1 MIITNEKLNI
11 KIYNPPDFVKT
22 FEKNLEKI
30 IHQFQIEFDVK
41 KIDVEISFIDEK
53 DIEKINKKFRGKES
67 ATNVLSFPDEENNE
81 ISNICVGEML
91 ICEKI
96 LLQEAQESGKKPINH
111 FLHLLI
117 HSFLHIMG
125 FGHDIEN
132 DAILM
137 ERKEIE
143 FLSKI
148 GISDPYK

>member
-1 MIITNEKLNI
+1 MPLDLKPDTSRLADCSPASNFLNLFLGFASRFKACLHVLIPGLRLSSGSDKINFGGLAYANNI
-11 KIYNPPDFVKT
+11 K
-22 FEKNLEKI
+22 
-30 IHQFQIEFDVK
+30 Q
-41 KIDVEISFIDEK
+41 
-53 DIEKINKKFRGKES
+53 
-67 ATNVLSFPDEENNE
+67 
-81 ISNICVGEML
+81 
-91 ICEKI
+91 
-96 LLQEAQESGKKPINH
+96 AQESGKKPINH

-125 FGHDIEN
+125 FGHEIEN